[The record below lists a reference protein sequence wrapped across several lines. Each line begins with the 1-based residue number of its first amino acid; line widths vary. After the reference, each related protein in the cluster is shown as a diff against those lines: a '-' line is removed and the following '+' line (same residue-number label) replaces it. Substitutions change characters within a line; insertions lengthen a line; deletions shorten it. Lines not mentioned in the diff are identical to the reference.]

1 MSIPIGDHEHP
12 QAHDH
17 DHIRAFI
24 RRLVNHKLQ
33 EESLD
38 RRLTDIRSS
47 AASLEDEISAAKSP
61 ADAQFIRDE
70 AQQQFDETLTVEVW
84 IAG

>member
-1 MSIPIGDHEHP
+1 MSIPIDDHEHP

-17 DHIRAFI
+17 GKIRALI

-47 AASLEDEISAAKSP
+47 IADLEDEISTAKSP

-70 AQQQFDETLTVEVW
+70 AQRQFDETLAAD
-84 IAG
+84 IPA